1 MEEAAQRLAAARSG
15 SREALGQ
22 ALEAC
27 RGYLHLLAQ
36 RELDPDLR
44 AKGSASDLVQETF
57 LEAQKDFHQFHGN
70 SEEELKAWL
79 RQLLLNNMANFTRRF
94 RTTGKRQVSREVK
107 IEAGG
112 SSADRAGNLTADVMS
127 PSGLAMEHEQA
138 QALQVALERLPEDYR
153 QVILLRYQ
161 EQRPFEEIA
170 QVMNRSCNAVRTLWS
185 RAIRRLR
192 QEMGSQESSESS
204 P

>member
-57 LEAQKDFHQFHGN
+57 LEAQKDFGRFVGE
-70 SEEELKAWL
+70 SEDELLAWL
-79 RQLLLNNMANFTRRF
+79 RQMLVHNLLNFTRRY
-94 RTTGKRQVSREVK
+94 RTTQKRK
-107 IEAGG
+107 
-112 SSADRAGNLTADVMS
+112 L
-127 PSGLAMEHEQA
+127 
-138 QALQVALERLPEDYR
+138 
-153 QVILLRYQ
+153 
-161 EQRPFEEIA
+161 
-170 QVMNRSCNAVRTLWS
+170 
-185 RAIRRLR
+185 
-192 QEMGSQESSESS
+192 
-204 P
+204 